1 MKLKT
6 TSLLIAGTLFGA
18 AMLPAQAN
26 NEAMADLLKVLR
38 DKGTIS
44 AEDYNML
51 KNAAAADQE
60 KTEAAQAEVKKQV
73 AEATADMPKITT
85 EGKIKFESRDGSW
98 SFQPIGRVMW
108 DAMSTDGDGGDEYH
122 GSELRRARLGFEG
135 SIYDWDYKFE
145 GDFAEGDTS
154 IKDAFVAYN
163 TKLGGNKANL
173 KMGQS
178 QIAFGFNTAASSK
191 YMTFIDRPFYAD
203 KITSPARQS
212 GVVGK
217 LSGDIWSFATSVTQG
232 SIGGGE
238 AEESANG
245 TTVAVRGTVL
255 PYMADSAHLV
265 QLGAGYM
272 TTSSNADK
280 FDFNNHLTAHTDPQK
295 IQARTLNASQFDGS
309 NAYGVDA
316 VGIFGSFHVLAEYN
330 GFTAD
335 SNDALGD
342 IDIDSYSV
350 EAGYYLTGESMKMK
364 NGLWDGVS
372 PKNSYGAWQIAT
384 RFETTEID
392 DNAENQQADMW
403 TVGLNYIPVKNIRL
417 MLDYST
423 VTNFESDNAA
433 RDGVEPSAIKFRA
446 QAKW

>member
-1 MKLKT
+1 LKLKT

-51 KNAAAADQE
+51 KNAAEADKE

-85 EGKIKFESRDGSW
+85 EGKIKIESRDGSW

-108 DAMSTDGDGGDEYH
+108 DAMSTDGDGGEEYH

-135 SIYDWDYKFE
+135 SIYNWDYKFE
-145 GDFAEGDTS
+145 GDFAEGNTS

-191 YMTFIDRPFYAD
+191 YMTFIDRPWYAD

-212 GVVGK
+212 GLVGK
-217 LSGDIWSFATSVTQG
+217 IDGGMWSFATSVTQG

-238 AEESANG
+238 AEESVNG
-245 TTVAVRGTVL
+245 TTLAVRGTVL

-272 TTSSNADK
+272 NTSSNADK
-280 FDFNNHLTAHTDPQK
+280 FKFDNHLTAHTDPQK
-295 IQARTLNASQFDGS
+295 
-309 NAYGVDA
+309 
-316 VGIFGSFHVLAEYN
+316 
-330 GFTAD
+330 
-335 SNDALGD
+335 
-342 IDIDSYSV
+342 
-350 EAGYYLTGESMKMK
+350 
-364 NGLWDGVS
+364 
-372 PKNSYGAWQIAT
+372 NSCSWP
-384 RFETTEID
+384 
-392 DNAENQQADMW
+392 W
-403 TVGLNYIPVKNIRL
+403 
-417 MLDYST
+417 
-423 VTNFESDNAA
+423 
-433 RDGVEPSAIKFRA
+433 
-446 QAKW
+446 